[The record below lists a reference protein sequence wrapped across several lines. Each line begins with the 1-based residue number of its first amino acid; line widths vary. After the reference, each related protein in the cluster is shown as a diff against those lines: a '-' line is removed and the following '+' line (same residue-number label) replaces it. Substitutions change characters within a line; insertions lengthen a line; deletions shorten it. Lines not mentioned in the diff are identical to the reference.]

1 MAPTRS
7 SRRIRAPPPETENT
21 PSLGSQELLDT
32 LTARIAQLEAQRS
45 RPVLGVRRINFGS
58 TFQFDGSHDE
68 AIVEAF
74 ISKINDLIELNAVM
88 LSEPLNDNEKIILA
102 RQHFA
107 DGPIRDHDIRKGQP
121 NPPATYQEF
130 INWIRTHYVS
140 RDIIAKYRHEY
151 RRCRQRQDETL
162 EKYYRRFM
170 SLANRMDIKSEESL
184 QASDFVDGLNQTQRE
199 KLYLPRHGQ
208 LSKNRAPR
216 HLRTIELCR
225 KVGKEGQGKPWYP
238 KFSVQEIRPQS
249 KREFE
254 Q

>member
-74 ISKINDLIELNAVM
+74 ISKINDLINLDAAI
-88 LSEPLNDNEKIILA
+88 LSEHFNDDEKIIFA
-102 RQHFA
+102 RQYFA
-107 DGPIRDHDIRKGQP
+107 DGQIHDHDIIKGQP

-238 KFSVQEIRPQS
+238 KFSVQEI
-249 KREFE
+249 
-254 Q
+254 